1 MTDLLT
7 PLAPAPI
14 QVSAVQIQSVLA
26 EYLNLISATSYLSP
40 PEKTLIQNLNLPEKL
55 DFLQDLANIINGV
68 LADGI
73 VDSRDIPQ
81 IVLGTVN
88 LIQKHTLA
96 NINIV
101 HILKFILTS
110 LLNKNIIP
118 IPPNQLE
125 KANIILENSF
135 TLLEI
140 TIPSSKSSCF
150 CCF

>member
-40 PEKTLIQNLNLPEKL
+40 PEKSLIQNLNLPEKL